1 MAQMFDSTDPRAD
14 DDEET
19 LLAKRLQQLGGT
31 PVAGD
36 DKESLT
42 AKIIEATP

>member
-1 MAQMFDSTDPRAD
+1 MPDMFDSTVPRAGD
-14 DDEET
+14 DKWA
-19 LLAKRLQQLGGT
+19 LLARRLQQLGGT

-36 DKESLT
+36 TEESLT